1 MSVPEIGT
9 PAPDF
14 TLRGVLLGDGG
25 SVERRDFS
33 LSAHRGA
40 PVVLAFYP
48 GDESLVCTKQL
59 CSYASELDRF
69 RDLGATV
76 WGINFSDLDSHEQF
90 ARKRDLRF
98 PLLADTDREVVRAY
112 GIQMPGLGLKRS
124 VFVVDADGVVR
135 WKHVAR
141 LGLTF
146 QDTGTITKELA
157 ALTRR

>member
-135 WKHVAR
+135 WKHVSR

>member
-1 MSVPEIGT
+1 MPVPEIGT

-25 SVERRDFS
+25 TVDRRDYS

-40 PVVLAFYP
+40 PLVLAFYP
-48 GDESLVCTKQL
+48 GDDSPVCTKQL
-59 CSYASELDRF
+59 CSYASDLDRF

-76 WGINFSDLDSHEQF
+76 WGINFSDLDSHEHF

-98 PLLADTDREVVRAY
+98 PLLADTDRSVVKNY

-124 VFVVDADGVVR
+124 VFVIDAEGIVR

-141 LGLTF
+141 LGLTY
-146 QDTGTITKELA
+146 QDTETITKELA
-157 ALTRR
+157 ALIRR

>member
-1 MSVPEIGT
+1 MPVPEIGA

-14 TLRGVLLGDGG
+14 ALQGVLLTDGG
-25 SVERRDFS
+25 AAERGEYS
-33 LSAHRGA
+33 LSAQRGA

-48 GDESLVCTKQL
+48 GDDSAVCTKQL
-59 CSYASELDRF
+59 CSYTSDLDRF
-69 RDLGATV
+69 RDLGAAV
-76 WGINFSDLDSHEQF
+76 WGINFSDLDSHEHF

-98 PLLADTDREVVRAY
+98 PLLADTDRSVVKAY

-124 VFVVDADGVVR
+124 VFIVDADGIVR

-146 QDTGTITKELA
+146 QDTDAITRELA
-157 ALTRR
+157 ALTPR

>member
-1 MSVPEIGT
+1 MPVPEIGA

-14 TLRGVLLGDGG
+14 TLQGVLLGDGG
-25 SVERRDFS
+25 TAERSQYS
-33 LSAHRGA
+33 LSAQRGT

-48 GDESLVCTKQL
+48 GDDSSVCTKQL
-59 CSYASELDRF
+59 CSYTSDLDRF

-76 WGINFSDLDSHEQF
+76 WGINFSDLDSHESF

-98 PLLADTDREVVRAY
+98 PLLADTDRSVVKSY

-124 VFVVDADGVVR
+124 VFIVDANGVVR

-141 LGLTF
+141 IGLTY
-146 QDTGTITKELA
+146 QDSETITKELA